1 MQGGMVNVSTN
12 WTLTLTPSS
21 CPPSLH
27 RTPHLYTPT
36 LSSPSPP
43 QSSSPTPH
51 PRTGQDCGV
60 RAGRV
65 TEGAGLIGVV
75 PAVLVEP
82 TAVKLLLQF
91 LLGLPLQPS
100 PGRSEATHS
109 HPVGEDNHS
118 DRGSKEEDTGH
129 HSEDHVL
136 VEVKDSI
143 QGRRVGCQSSYTTQ
157 LAPHTYR
164 HTAHTSSYR
173 DADTH

>member
-1 MQGGMVNVSTN
+1 MFPQTV
-12 WTLTLTPSS
+12 TLTLTPSS

-27 RTPHLYTPT
+27 TTPHLYTPT
-36 LSSPSPP
+36 LFPFPPQFSSPA
-43 QSSSPTPH
+43 PH

-75 PAVLVEP
+75 PAVLVEA

-100 PGRSEATHS
+100 PGRSEATRS
-109 HPVGEDNHS
+109 QLVGKDNQS
-118 DRGSKEEDTGH
+118 DRGSKEEDTGQ
-129 HSEDHVL
+129 HSKDHVL

-143 QGRRVGCQSSYTTQ
+143 QGRRVGCQSSCTTQ

-164 HTAHTSSYR
+164 HTAHASSYR
-173 DADTH
+173 DVDTH